1 MEQEQ
6 HEIWHKPMKS
16 PAIII
21 EEVQE
26 ALKNSPEEIEITIKL
41 SGIGA
46 KKYNFIS
53 KVLEVGFGE
62 SSENISQYLLRAG
75 IEREIA
81 RILKAMNYLEDLSK

>member
-1 MEQEQ
+1 MEEQ
-6 HEIWHKPMKS
+6 HEIWHKPMES

-21 EEVQE
+21 EKVQE
-26 ALKNSPEEIEITIKL
+26 ALKSAPEELEITVKL
-41 SGIGA
+41 RGIGA

-81 RILKAMNYLEDLSK
+81 RILKAMSYLEDLSK